1 MIKGAVPKGWHL
13 KPPPRYGA
21 ESANTSYS
29 PVHTAKTTLSH
40 AFGVATCINPHKEK
54 EPGTQIASR
63 LSLWLRRSVWIVI
76 GIVPPK
82 GRGRLCGNRPCGEQF
97 SSVPHK
103 QDEAPKCNLS
113 PSEERQAAA
122 TGFHLKLLHQKKE
135 YPLDW
140 PSRCCF
146 RLGRIYSRPWESC
159 HGCISKH
166 PIQLPEDRYYMRV
179 HLPEAQ

>member
-1 MIKGAVPKGWHL
+1 MGE
-13 KPPPRYGA
+13 PP
-21 ESANTSYS
+21 
-29 PVHTAKTTLSH
+29 
-40 AFGVATCINPHKEK
+40 
-54 EPGTQIASR
+54 
-63 LSLWLRRSVWIVI
+63 LR
-76 GIVPPK
+76 
-82 GRGRLCGNRPCGEQF
+82 EQF

-166 PIQLPEDRYYMRV
+166 PIQLPEDRYYMQV